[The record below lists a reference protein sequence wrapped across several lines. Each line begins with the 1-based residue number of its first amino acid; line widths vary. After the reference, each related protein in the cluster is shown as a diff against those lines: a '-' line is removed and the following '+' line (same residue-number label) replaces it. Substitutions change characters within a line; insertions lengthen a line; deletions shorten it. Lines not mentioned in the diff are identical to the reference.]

1 MVSDGFGYFGDPWN
15 CIDMT
20 GICTNAFYL
29 YCCLHT
35 YIAGEAA
42 ANVNTINMYGSF
54 AVFFMWIKVFYWM
67 RLFASLAYYVKLIMQ
82 TLSDSVPFM
91 AMMLIILCAFANFF
105 YVASQN
111 VEYSG
116 LVLTNPEGTE
126 YTPSYFSEYVGVD
139 VIDVMLSMY
148 LMGALGDFD
157 AGAYAHGPDST
168 RAQIMFLLATFIICV
183 VFMNMLIAIMGDTF
197 GKVSEAQVESG
208 IRERVV
214 LISDH
219 AWLLDLQKIFKG
231 KRYVIRV
238 RPCSGAGEESDPT
251 EGAIDEVEIELQK
264 KIAKV

>member
-1 MVSDGFGYFGDPWN
+1 
-15 CIDMT
+15 
-20 GICTNAFYL
+20 
-29 YCCLHT
+29 
-35 YIAGEAA
+35 
-42 ANVNTINMYGSF
+42 
-54 AVFFMWIKVFYWM
+54 
-67 RLFASLAYYVKLIMQ
+67 
-82 TLSDSVPFM
+82 
-91 AMMLIILCAFANFF
+91 
-105 YVASQN
+105 
-111 VEYSG
+111 
-116 LVLTNPEGTE
+116 
-126 YTPSYFSEYVGVD
+126 VGVD

-238 RPCSGAGEESDPT
+238 RPSSGAGEESDPT

>member
-82 TLSDSVPFM
+82 TISDSVPFM

-105 YVASQN
+105 YVANQN

-126 YTPSYFSEYVGVD
+126 YTPS
-139 VIDVMLSMY
+139 
-148 LMGALGDFD
+148 
-157 AGAYAHGPDST
+157 
-168 RAQIMFLLATFIICV
+168 
-183 VFMNMLIAIMGDTF
+183 
-197 GKVSEAQVESG
+197 
-208 IRERVV
+208 
-214 LISDH
+214 
-219 AWLLDLQKIFKG
+219 
-231 KRYVIRV
+231 
-238 RPCSGAGEESDPT
+238 
-251 EGAIDEVEIELQK
+251 
-264 KIAKV
+264 